1 MRQPETEGT
10 MNTPPAPGTPVP
22 KEAWFDKLLSRLR
35 KAQKVEKERWYVVGA
50 GLVALLVFLLALS
63 TTVLAEQRLRQDAIS
78 NTRAEL
84 RSVLQRLYGFPLEDA
99 RLRLQSSAAGGS
111 PGAPQPGA
119 VSDYLVTEQHMLI
132 RHAAELLEELKGLRG
147 RVYSME
153 SGMVASGLLAQGDFE
168 RAEQLLEEVLR
179 DKQNLVDE
187 VIALRG
193 LAAVSYERGD
203 FAKGRELFQRTIQE
217 TTRRSPS
224 PAYANLTN
232 AETYLLWTQAELS
245 QAECLP
251 ALQQLQAGIQI
262 VAELKPGV
270 REGMMKQF
278 GRLGGPFRAA
288 CASLQLPPGV
298 GGSGVR

>member
-1 MRQPETEGT
+1 

-35 KAQKVEKERWYVVGA
+35 KAQKVEKGRWYVVGA
-50 GLVALLVFLLALS
+50 GLAALLVFILALS

-84 RSVLQRLYGFPLEDA
+84 RSVLQRLYGFPLEEA
-99 RLRLQSSAAGGS
+99 RMRLQPSAAGG
-111 PGAPQPGA
+111 ALQPGV

-132 RHAAELLEELKGLRG
+132 RHAAELLDELKELKG

-179 DKQNLVDE
+179 DKQNLLDE

-193 LAAVSYERGD
+193 LAAVSYVRGD

-217 TTRRSPS
+217 TTQRSPS
-224 PAYANLTN
+224 PVYANLTN

-251 ALQQLQAGIQI
+251 ALQQWQAGIQI
-262 VAELKPGV
+262 VAALKPGV

-288 CASLQLPPGV
+288 CPSIQLPPGV